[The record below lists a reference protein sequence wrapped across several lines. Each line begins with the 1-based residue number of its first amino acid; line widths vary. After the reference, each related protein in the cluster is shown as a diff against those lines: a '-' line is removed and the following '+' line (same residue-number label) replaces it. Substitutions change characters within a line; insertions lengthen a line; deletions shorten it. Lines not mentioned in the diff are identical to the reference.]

1 MIDVGSPA
9 PDFAL
14 TDQHGNTAR
23 LADLLARGAGA
34 VVFFYPKAM
43 TPGCTQESCDFE
55 ARAAAF
61 AGEGVAVVGISP
73 DSPERQA
80 KFADKEGLGSLLLLS
95 DPDHRT
101 AEAYGAWGKK
111 SLYGREFEGV
121 LRSTFLIG
129 KDGKVQGAWRSVKVN
144 GHADAVLAAAGGA
157 AAPAKKKA
165 PAAKKK
171 APAAKKKAPAAKKKA
186 PAAKKKAPAA
196 KKKAPAAK
204 KAKAGAQR

>member
-34 VVFFYPKAM
+34 VLFFYPKAM

-95 DPDHRT
+95 DPDHRV
-101 AEAYGAWGKK
+101 AAAYGAWGKK
-111 SLYGREFEGV
+111 SLYGREFQGV

-129 KDGKVQGAWRSVKVN
+129 KDGKVQRAWRSVKVN
-144 GHADAVLAAAGGA
+144 GHADAVLAAAGGEA
-157 AAPAKKKA
+157 A

-186 PAAKKKAPAA
+186 PVAKKKAPAT
-196 KKKAPAAK
+196 KK
-204 KAKAGAQR
+204 KAKAGARR